1 MNEWIHK
8 WMDWWMR
15 ELLLFC
21 ATCSSSLSDL
31 FARGTSS
38 LSYFFSGQPLV
49 WATSS
54 PTLLWAASQLA
65 LLQAAQFFSS
75 RSCYSAFR
83 NVQLQFRKAQEWTV
97 TMRLATPSWAPAA
110 IPQSRSV
117 AAKLMLCCAQ
127 LCQCVADGWKPAYSR
142 SAAPNQPTFAQRQQ
156 CGFSALLRIVRTF
169 CWPHLPKVP
178 RSNQFFAI
186 WSANR
191 ALAIVLCTFCW
202 QLSQM
207 EARNRRNRHPT
218 SVTPGATLPKKNTGF
233 RARKRFHTW
242 IHMLANCYTSHF
254 IDKVWHREDQRIEG
268 V

>member
-1 MNEWIHK
+1 MNGL
-8 WMDWWMR
+8 MDER
-15 ELLLFC
+15 ATSFC

-38 LSYFFSGQPLV
+38 LSYFFSGQPFV

-142 SAAPNQPTFAQRQQ
+142 SAAPNQPIFAQRQQ
-156 CGFSALLRIVRTF
+156 CGFSALLRIVHILLTPSSKSAPIQPVFCNLKRGSSSRYSPVHFLLTTF
-169 CWPHLPKVP
+169 PDGGPQPQKQTPYFGDP
-178 RSNQFFAI
+178 RSHITQK
-186 WSANR
+186 NR
-191 ALAIVLCTFCW
+191 
-202 QLSQM
+202 
-207 EARNRRNRHPT
+207 
-218 SVTPGATLPKKNTGF
+218 GF

-242 IHMLANCYTSHF
+242 IHTLANCYTSHL